1 MRRELLLL
9 REMIDAA
16 TRIREVIGGL
26 DVDGLRTDSLRR
38 DAVLWNYTVLGEA
51 SSQVPAE
58 IKDAHST
65 IGWAQATRLRNRI
78 VHGYWDV
85 DLKILHDTACEDLPT
100 MIEQLGDVLVQLE
113 LPDTSQDV
121 EDRPGGPIQT

>member
-16 TRIREVIGGL
+16 DRIREVIGDL
-26 DVDGLRTDSLRR
+26 DLDGLRGDSLRR

-51 SSQVPAE
+51 SGQVPDE
-58 IKDAHST
+58 VKQAHPT
-65 IGWAQATRLRNRI
+65 VGWAQATRLRNRI

-85 DLKILHDTACEDLPT
+85 DLQILHDTASEDLPT
-100 MIEQLGDVLVQLE
+100 MVERLRDALGQLSEV
-113 LPDTSQDV
+113 SQDP
-121 EDRPGGPIQT
+121 EDGLGPSEA

>member
-16 TRIREVIGGL
+16 ERIREVIGDL
-26 DVDGLRTDSLRR
+26 DLDGLRSDSLRR

-51 SSQVPAE
+51 SGQVPAE
-58 IKDAHST
+58 IKQAHPEV
-65 IGWAQATRLRNRI
+65 GWAQAARLRNRI

-85 DLKILHDTACEDLPT
+85 DLQILHDTASEDLPA
-100 MIEQLGDVLVQLE
+100 MIERLRDTLLE
-113 LPDTSQDV
+113 MSDESQAPDNAAGLPES
-121 EDRPGGPIQT
+121 

>member
-16 TRIREVIGGL
+16 ARIREIIGDL
-26 DVDGLRTDSLRR
+26 DVENLRADRLRR

-51 SSQVPAE
+51 SSHMPDDLKE
-58 IKDAHST
+58 EYPSIP
-65 IGWAQATRLRNRI
+65 WAQPTRLRNRI

-85 DLKILHDTACEDLPT
+85 DLQILHDTATEDLVRL
-100 MIEQLGDVLVQLE
+100 IEQLTALLSDLDQLTRSPQE
-113 LPDTSQDV
+113 TDEVP
-121 EDRPGGPIQT
+121 